1 MEGGENTVRNVVDRC
16 LDGFFDY
23 DCGKLLFSTAKI
35 EADMPQG
42 QLFEG
47 DFVLSSEDGRD
58 FTAIIYT
65 SSMRLVCRNDHVNE
79 ESEAK
84 IHYVFDSTGLEAGDV
99 IKGDIQIVSD
109 AGEYYLPFV
118 FSISYGIVQ
127 SSLGNVRNLFH
138 FTNQAQVN
146 WSEAVDLFY
155 SPVFAQVFGG
165 NDRIHYDKF
174 RGLSNRRGDAQA
186 VDDFLVAI
194 NKKRPVT
201 YSVDRTHYEYNDVSD
216 NVDCEMLL
224 HKSTWG
230 NIDVTVSSDVPFIR
244 VDKEKIGAV
253 DFVGNDHMIK
263 FTIIGDSLH
272 EGRNFGNI
280 IISSAHGDLKVEIIA
295 RHRARVSARRVE
307 RREKKNLTA
316 RLMRHYIDFRMK
328 KTNVGSWVRE
338 SMKIVERMN
347 ALDDKNPVS
356 RLYQAQLLVVQRRE
370 NEAKWVLEHVGN
382 EMNIMERSPEQQA
395 YYMYLQTLVNRD
407 EDYINDMAEKVNA
420 LLETSPNSFEILWT
434 LLYLD
439 EDLADNASRKIT
451 MIEKMFDGGC
461 TSPIMYIEAY
471 NFFVA
476 NPEKLNKLSKFE
488 TEVLLFATKL
498 GVMDN
503 EVMNQLMYLAAKQ
516 REFDPLLYKLL
527 CNCHEL
533 TDEDEIIEV
542 VATMLIKGSR
552 SGEEYFMWFD
562 RAVRMQLRITKLFEY
577 YMYSLPSD
585 YDGLIPRSV
594 LMYFGFRNDMNYHR
608 IAMLYANLIDH
619 KREYADTYD
628 TYREHMQVFAVEQ
641 IEQEHIDSN
650 LAKIYEDVLFIEM
663 IKPEMARHLAKILFA
678 HEVKVEDPDVKNI
691 VLVQSQF
698 EGEMVF
704 RVENGFAYPT
714 IYSGEFALFSE
725 SSSGRRRVIDP
736 QGVRKLLNEVIY
748 LQPIRYYVLD
758 NVYFDMYMCEGRK
771 HYVTVDESN
780 VEFCR
785 ELAESELVSEHY
797 KRDIRMALMQFYY
810 DNDQVTSLD
819 EFLLNMNIKVLS
831 AKDRATVV
839 KYMTRRGMFEKA
851 YQIMSIY
858 GTEEIAA
865 KDCVGVCSHMIQQN
879 DKIPDNLLIKL
890 CYFAF
895 VNGKYDEVLLRYLVE
910 NFNGLTKQLR
920 NIWKSAKNFEID
932 TFPLMERLIIQMLY
946 AHTTV
951 GEKEEI
957 FEEYSKNASGTRVQ
971 LAYLSYCSFEYFSK
985 ERLTDERVFSHITE
999 LYRLGEKINDAC
1011 KLALLKYY
1019 AENRELRTEK
1029 IKSMLTEFLVD
1040 FMHRNTYFKF
1050 FSKFADIVPEISDYL
1065 DKTIIEYR
1073 TNPNYRVMLHYILEN
1088 GQNDDEN
1095 YHTEEMRD
1103 MFGGVF
1109 TREFIL
1115 FFGENLQYYITE
1127 EQNGKEVLTASDSLS
1142 VSDTSDSRVESRY
1155 TMLNDMVV
1163 SRTVQDDNTLL
1174 DIMREYVEADA
1185 FAHKVFKLR

>member
-1 MEGGENTVRNVVDRC
+1 MRSVVDRC
-16 LDGFFDY
+16 ADGFFDY
-23 DCGKLLFSTAKI
+23 DCGKLLFSTARI

-47 DFVLSSEDGRD
+47 DFSLSSEDGRD
-58 FTAIIYT
+58 FTATLYT
-65 SSMRLVCRNDHVNE
+65 SSMRLVCRNDRVENE
-79 ESEAK
+79 PEAL
-84 IHYVFDSTGLEAGDV
+84 IHFVFDSTGLEPGDV
-99 IKGDIQIVSD
+99 VKGDIQVVSN

-138 FTNQAQVN
+138 FTNQAQIN

-155 SPVFAQVFGG
+155 SPVFKQVFGG
-165 NDRIHYDKF
+165 NDRIHYDKY
-174 RGLSNRRGDAQA
+174 RGLSNRPKDPQA

-194 NKKRPVT
+194 NKKRPVL
-201 YSVDRTHYEYNDVSD
+201 YSVDRTNYEYNDVSD
-216 NVDCEMLL
+216 NVECELL
-224 HKSTWG
+224 VHKSTWG
-230 NIDVTVSSDVPFIR
+230 NIDATVTSDAPFIR
-244 VDKEKIGAV
+244 VERGHIGPL
-253 DFVGNDHMIK
+253 DFVGNDHMLK
-263 FTIIGDSLH
+263 FTIIGDALH
-272 EGRNFGNI
+272 EGRNFGKI
-280 IISSAHGDLKVEIIA
+280 TISSAHGDVDINIIA
-295 RHRARVSARRVE
+295 RHRARVNAKRVE
-307 RREKKNLTA
+307 RREKKNLTL
-316 RLMRHYIDFRMK
+316 RLMRQYIDFRMK
-328 KTNVGSWVRE
+328 KTNVGNWVRE

-370 NEAKWVLEHVGN
+370 NEAQWVLNHVEN
-382 EMNIMERSPEQQA
+382 EMNIAECPAPQRA
-395 YYMYLQTLVNRD
+395 YFMYLQTLVNR
-407 EDYINDMAEKVNA
+407 EDDFIDDTAAKVNE
-420 LLETSPNSFEILWT
+420 LFETNPKSFEILWT

-439 EDLADNASRKIT
+439 EGLTDNATRKISL
-451 MIEKMFDGGC
+451 IEKMYEDGC
-461 TSPIMYIEAY
+461 KSPILYIEAY
-471 NFFVA
+471 NFFVS
-476 NPEKLNKLSKFE
+476 NTEKLNKLTSFE
-488 TEVLLFATKL
+488 IEVLLFAAKL
-498 GVMDN
+498 GTMDS
-503 EVMNQLMYLAAKQ
+503 EVNKQLLYLAGKV
-516 REFDPLLYKLL
+516 RDYDPLLYKLL
-527 CNCHEL
+527 CKCYDI
-533 TDEDEIIEV
+533 TDEEETIEV
-542 VATMLIKGSR
+542 VATLLIKGNI
-552 SGEEYFMWFD
+552 SGPEYFTWFD
-562 RAVRMQLRITKLFEY
+562 KAVRAQLRITKLYEY
-577 YMYSLPSD
+577 YMYSLPND
-585 YDGLIPRSV
+585 YDGLIPRAV

-628 TYREHMQVFAVEQ
+628 TYQEHMQVFTVEQ
-641 IEQEHIDSN
+641 IELEHIDSN
-650 LAKIYEDVLFIEM
+650 LAKVYEDVLFLEM
-663 IKPEMARHLAKILFA
+663 IKPEMARHLSKILFA
-678 HEVKVEDPDVKNI
+678 HEVKIDDPEAKNV
-691 VLVQSQF
+691 VLIQSQF
-698 EGEMVF
+698 EGELIF
-704 RVENGFAYPT
+704 KIENGFAYPT
-714 IYSGEFALFSE
+714 IYSGEYTLFTE
-725 SSSGRRRVIDP
+725 DSSGRRKIINPDSIK
-736 QGVRKLLNEVIY
+736 KLLNEAVY
-748 LQPIRYYVLD
+748 MQPIRYYVLD
-758 NVYFDMYMCEGRK
+758 NVYFDMYLCEGRK
-771 HYVTVDESN
+771 HYVTVDDSN

-785 ELAESELVSEHY
+785 ELAESELVSEYY
-797 KRDIRMALMQFYY
+797 KRDIRMALIHYYY
-810 DNDQVTSLD
+810 DNDQVTTLD

-839 KYMTRRGMFEKA
+839 KFMTRRGMFEKA

-879 DKIPDNLLIKL
+879 DRIPDSLLIKL

-957 FEEYSKNASGTRVQ
+957 FEEYSKNASGTKVQ
-971 LAYLSYCSFEYFSK
+971 LAYLSYCSFEYFAK
-985 ERLTDERVFSHITE
+985 ERLTDERVFAHITE
-999 LYRLGEKINDAC
+999 LYRLGEHINDAC

-1019 AENRELRTEK
+1019 SEDKSMRTEK
-1029 IKSMLTEFLVD
+1029 IKAMLKEFLVD
-1040 FMHRNTYFKF
+1040 FMHRNTYFRF
-1050 FSKFADIVPEISDYL
+1050 FGKYIDLVPEIADYM

-1088 GQNDDEN
+1088 GQETDEN
-1095 YHTEEMRD
+1095 YHTEEMRN

-1142 VSDTSDSRVESRY
+1142 VSDTSDARVESRY

-1185 FAHKVFKLR
+1185 FAHRVFKLR